1 MDDLVETTIAGKHF
15 LISPD
20 ADELDILKLKLSV
33 AMETEISALEH
44 VMTFKRRQETHNFI
58 LECYDR
64 LKVSLREGRCP
75 KQFPT
80 CMQEPR

>member
-1 MDDLVETTIAGKHF
+1 MGDLIETTVMGKQF
-15 LISPD
+15 LVPPD

-64 LKVSLREGRCP
+64 LHVILREGRCP

>member
-33 AMETEISALEH
+33 AMEAEISALEH

-64 LKVSLREGRCP
+64 LHVILREGRCP

-80 CMQEPR
+80 CMQEQR

>member
-64 LKVSLREGRCP
+64 LHVILREGRCP

>member
-33 AMETEISALEH
+33 AMEAEISALEH

-64 LKVSLREGRCP
+64 LHVILREGRCP